1 MKQHWHWTS
10 SCRQWQLL
18 LSSCP
23 TTHKSWYGLLKTH
36 VRGETDHFQ
45 KKSGR
50 LRIIEFFRF
59 DFPGSWSPSW
69 LGGRLVSHPS
79 CPKMVMHESM
89 SDWRMILPTGIVHV
103 DRLFWKLL
111 ALFKE
116 MIARSDFFWDAV
128 ISTPTATVSFSK
140 GLNQLWTSCFL
151 RSRPS
156 VFSTRC

>member
-1 MKQHWHWTS
+1 MYTVCAAFLKVTAFRDLKWPFHRASNLETSRIEKLSTMKQHWHWTS

-36 VRGETDHFQ
+36 VRGETDHLQ

-59 DFPGSWSPSW
+59 DFAGSWSPSW

-103 DRLFWKLL
+103 DRL
-111 ALFKE
+111 
-116 MIARSDFFWDAV
+116 V
-128 ISTPTATVSFSK
+128 
-140 GLNQLWTSCFL
+140 
-151 RSRPS
+151 
-156 VFSTRC
+156 